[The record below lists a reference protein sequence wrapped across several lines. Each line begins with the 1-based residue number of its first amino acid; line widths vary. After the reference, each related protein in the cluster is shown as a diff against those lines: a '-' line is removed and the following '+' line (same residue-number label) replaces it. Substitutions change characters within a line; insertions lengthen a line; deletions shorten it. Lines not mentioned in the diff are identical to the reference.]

1 MLGKIVGSPRN
12 ATVRGRG
19 EGSFFIAPVNAR
31 VIAQVA
37 LAHMVCTRFQGHTSQ
52 HPPWLYKTH
61 TFVCDLYKPD

>member
-1 MLGKIVGSPRN
+1 MGSPRN

-37 LAHMVCTRFQGHTSQ
+37 LAHMVRCLLQGHTSQ

-61 TFVCDLYKPD
+61 TFVCIVYKPD